1 MQKNLLNWLLAV
13 LRSHPARQIL
23 PPMLSLNLR
32 DGEIKMKWVIDKEF
46 HFEMGH
52 RVWAQKLNRP
62 DLSIETECACKHLHG
77 HSYSIKVF
85 LGADVLDQSQMV
97 TDFKN
102 LNFMKEFVDNVLDHK
117 FMIDINDP
125 NFEIITSVSEA
136 FKLNRDFKNFTNLGE
151 WARELGVNE
160 DRLLHLNSF
169 VLVDFVPTSENICK
183 YLKLYAQERIGDFA
197 TVTAVELWETKKS
210 HCRYE
215 D

>member
-1 MQKNLLNWLLAV
+1 MSNKF
-13 LRSHPARQIL
+13 
-23 PPMLSLNLR
+23 
-32 DGEIKMKWVIDKEF
+32 VIDKEF
-46 HFEMGH
+46 SWEGGH
-52 RVWAQKLNRP
+52 RVWAQILDRP

-85 LGADVLDQSQMV
+85 LGSNELDQSSMV

-102 LNFMKEFVDNVLDHK
+102 LNFMKEFVDNTLDHK

-125 NFEIITSVSEA
+125 NFEIITGIPKKLVAGTSNFEFLTDYIEA
-136 FKLNRDFKNFTNLGE
+136 TSP
-151 WARELGVNE
+151 ELQ
-160 DRLLHLNSF
+160 LHYESF
-169 VLVDFVPTSENICK
+169 VLVNFVPTSENICK

-197 TVTAVELWETKKS
+197 KVVAVELWETKKS

>member
-1 MQKNLLNWLLAV
+1 
-13 LRSHPARQIL
+13 
-23 PPMLSLNLR
+23 
-32 DGEIKMKWVIDKEF
+32 MKWVIDKEF

-52 RVWAQKLNRP
+52 RVWAQKLDRP

-85 LGADVLDQSQMV
+85 LGADTLDQSAMV

-125 NFEIITSVSEA
+125 NFEIITSVSTKFFE
-136 FKLNRDFKNFTNLGE
+136 NIGGFKNFTNLGE
-151 WARELGVNE
+151 AFGKGVPGLVE
-160 DRLLHLNSF
+160 ADRQLHLNSF

>member
-1 MQKNLLNWLLAV
+1 M
-13 LRSHPARQIL
+13 I
-23 PPMLSLNLR
+23 
-32 DGEIKMKWVIDKEF
+32 WVIDKSF
-46 HFEMGH
+46 NFEMGH
-52 RVWAQKLNRP
+52 RVWAQKLDRP
-62 DLSIETECACKHLHG
+62 DLSIETDCQCRHLHG
-77 HSYSIKVF
+77 HSYTIKVF
-85 LGADVLDQSQMV
+85 LGANTLDQSSMV

-125 NFEIITSVSEA
+125 NFEIITGAGNIKAVS
-136 FKLNRDFKNFTNLGE
+136 NFTNLGQLMPSE
-151 WARELGVNE
+151 NE
-160 DRLLHLNSF
+160 AIQLHRNSF

>member
-1 MQKNLLNWLLAV
+1 
-13 LRSHPARQIL
+13 
-23 PPMLSLNLR
+23 
-32 DGEIKMKWVIDKEF
+32 MKWVIDKEF

-52 RVWAQKLNRP
+52 RVWAQKLDRP

-77 HSYSIKVF
+77 HSYAIKVF
-85 LGADVLDQSQMV
+85 LGADTLDQSQMV

-125 NFEIITSVSEA
+125 NFEIITGVQPNIVSNA
-136 FKLNRDFKNFTNLGE
+136 KNFSNLTE
-151 WARELGVNE
+151 FVKSE
-160 DRLLHLNSF
+160 DPNKLLHHTSF
-169 VLVDFVPTSENICK
+169 VLVNFVPTSENICK

-197 TVTAVELWETKKS
+197 KVTAVELWETKKS
-210 HCRYE
+210 HCRYK